1 MPEENYTSKFRVD
14 VSDLKKGLS
23 DANQAIKKANAEFK
37 NATAGTKDWEKSAD
51 GLTAAITSQRK
62 VIEEEEKKL
71 SLLKEQLSR
80 VNKAQEDGKKAI
92 SELNS
97 KYDDAVEKYGA
108 TSEEAKKYAK
118 QLSDAETAQE
128 RNRKAAEKLEIQ
140 VINQD
145 TALKNAKV
153 KASDYQTALD
163 KLGTE
168 EEESAK
174 SADKLSDEIEDT
186 GKQAQKTTDGGLSAF
201 TVALGNLA
209 ANVIT
214 AVIDKLG
221 QLGEAAL
228 DSFDDFDKGSDAV
241 IKATGATGEAAD
253 EMRKAYADAAKSV
266 SGDLEDIGAATG
278 EVNTRFGFTGDKL
291 TEATTAFTKFADI
304 TGGDAITA
312 VRNVSRAIES
322 AGLEAD
328 DYTTILDQLATAAQ
342 ASGISADTLA
352 ERLTTYGAQMRAAG
366 YDTSDT
372 IAMLASWEKAG
383 VNTET
388 AITGIRKALANFG
401 KDGKNAKEEL
411 SALIDEI
418 KSAPDDTAAA
428 QIALNAFGNKAGS
441 ELADDIR
448 SGRFEFEAFTETIA
462 NSAGAVENTF
472 NETQSGV
479 DKIKLAAQSLRV
491 TVGEA
496 AGKLLGDIAPAI
508 TDVFTNLGD
517 ALTGDEDAAERFG
530 DSVGEAVTSILTKI
544 GELLPKAIALG
555 SSLITNIVTGIA
567 ENLPMDLIPNLIAEL
582 SSAAVTI
589 ISTLG
594 DIIPDL
600 IEKGLQILPA
610 LNAALF
616 NAIPQIITGL
626 IQFVT
631 ALVDQLPDIIDQ
643 ALKTAPKVWTA
654 IANAIKNGLPKIV
667 QAVQNLL
674 KTLTARLP
682 EIIKILTA
690 ELPNIIGTIADIIST
705 TYPVLIES
713 AVTLIQAV
721 IDALPEIIK
730 IFDETAPEL
739 LKAIGQALID
749 NAPLLLETAKQVWS
763 IILDAIPALLSGL
776 WDIVKTSI
784 STELKYIGDLLSP
797 VGKWLDEHVF
807 TPITEFF
814 EPVVKY
820 FENAFN
826 IIKELAEGCFK
837 AIKTVWN
844 AASTWFSDN
853 VIAPVKNV
861 FSGMW
866 DKLKE
871 GASAAW
877 DGIKSVFNTVADFFE
892 ETFGSA
898 WQKVK
903 DVFSEHGEVFEGIKD
918 GIVDTFTTIIN
929 GLINGIN
936 SVVSVPFENLNSI
949 LDKLHD
955 MEVLGV
961 KPFESLVTRID
972 VPQIPMLEYGG
983 ILKRG
988 QRGLLEGK
996 NDEAVIP
1003 LQNNTEGL
1011 RRIAGL
1017 LSAEMGTGAG
1027 RAGSGDT
1034 VNNYT
1039 FTQTNNSPKPLSRWD
1054 IYRQTRNL
1062 INAMKGV

>member
-71 SLLKEQLSR
+71 SLLKEQLGR
-80 VNKAQEDGKKAI
+80 LNDAQKNGEKIVSDLSA
-92 SELNS
+92 
-97 KYDDAVEKYGA
+97 KYNEAAEKYGA

-118 QLSDAETAQE
+118 QLSDAESAQE
-128 RNRKAAEKLEIQ
+128 RNRKAAEKLELQI
-140 VINQD
+140 INQD
-145 TALKNAKV
+145 TALKKAK
-153 KASDYQTALD
+153 AQCSDYETALD
-163 KLGTE
+163 NLGNEEKQTETATDKLGDEFE
-168 EEESAK
+168 E
-174 SADKLSDEIEDT
+174 T
-186 GKQAQKTTDGGLSAF
+186 GKDAQKATDGGLSAF

-209 ANVIT
+209 ANVIM
-214 AVIDKLG
+214 AAIDKLG

-228 DSFDDFDKGSDAV
+228 DSFEDFDKGSDAV

-266 SGDLEDIGAATG
+266 SGDLKNIGAATG

-291 TEATTAFTKFADI
+291 TEATAAFTKFADI
-304 TGGDAITA
+304 TGGDATTA

-372 IAMLASWEKAG
+372 IAMLASWEKEG

-428 QIALNAFGNKAGS
+428 EIALNAFGNKAGS

-496 AGKLLGDIAPAI
+496 AGKLLDTIAPDIENVISLFGKVVDGEEGAAEKLGEGVGNLI
-508 TDVFTNLGD
+508 TNLI
-517 ALTGDEDAAERFG
+517 EKVAEY
-530 DSVGEAVTSILTKI
+530 VPTLVKI
-544 GELLPKAIALG
+544 GVSLV
-555 SSLITNIVTGIA
+555 SSLITGILKA
-567 ENLPMDLIPNLIAEL
+567 APDVVNTLADSITLIISSLGKLIPDIAYKFLDALPLFMEVL
-582 SSAAVTI
+582 SNAV
-589 ISTLG
+589 
-594 DIIPDL
+594 
-600 IEKGLQILPA
+600 
-610 LNAALF
+610 
-616 NAIPQIITGL
+616 PQIIEGVVNL
-626 IQFVT
+626 ITQIVNR
-631 ALVDQLPDIIDQ
+631 LPQLLEK
-643 ALKTAPKVWTA
+643 ALKTAPKVWNA
-654 IANAIKNGLPKIV
+654 IASAIKNSLPRILE
-667 QAVQNLL
+667 AVRLL
-674 KTLTARLP
+674 IQSITSNLP
-682 EIIKILTA
+682 EIMNILTA
-690 ELPNIIGTIADIIST
+690 EIPNIIAAVAEIISS
-705 TYPVLIES
+705 TYPVIIES
-713 AVTLIQAV
+713 AIQIVQALV
-721 IDALPEIIK
+721 AALPEIIG
-730 IFDETAPEL
+730 TLNASMPEL
-739 LKAIGQALID
+739 VGAVGQALID
-749 NAPLLLETAKQVWS
+749 NAPLLVETAKTVWS
-763 IILDAIPALLSGL
+763 LVLDAIPPLLESL
-776 WDIVKTSI
+776 WDILTTSI
-784 STELKYIGDLLSP
+784 TAQLDAISVLLAPAAKWVNDNVFKPIIEFFSP
-797 VGKWLDEHVF
+797 V
-807 TPITEFF
+807 IEFF
-814 EPVVKY
+814 KK
-820 FENAFN
+820 AFS
-826 IIKELAEGCFK
+826 IIGELAQGCWTL
-837 AIKTVWN
+837 IKTVWG
-844 AASTWFSDN
+844 AAATWFDDN
-853 VIAPVKNV
+853 VAAPVKNL
-861 FSGMW
+861 FSVVW

-871 GASAAW
+871 GAASAW
-877 DGIKSVFNTVADFFE
+877 DGIKSVFSAVADFFE

-918 GIVDTFTTIIN
+918 GIIDTFTTIVN

-955 MEVLGV
+955 IEVLGV

-988 QRGLLEGK
+988 QRGFLEGK

-1027 RAGSGDT
+1027 RAGGGDT

>member
-1 MPEENYTSKFRVD
+1 MPTENYTSKFRVD
-14 VSDLKKGLS
+14 VSDLKKGLA
-23 DANQAIKKANAEFK
+23 DANAAIKKANAEFK
-37 NATAGTKDWEKSAD
+37 NATAGTKDWQKSAD

-62 VIEEEEKKL
+62 VVEEEEKKL
-71 SLLKEQLSR
+71 SLLKEQLGR
-80 VNKAQEDGKKAI
+80 LNDAQKSGEKIVSDLSA
-92 SELNS
+92 
-97 KYDDAVEKYGA
+97 KYNEAAEKYGA
-108 TSEEAKKYAK
+108 TSEAAKKYAK
-118 QLSDAETAQE
+118 QLSDAESAQE
-128 RNRKAAEKLEIQ
+128 RNRKAAEKLELQI
-140 VINQD
+140 INQD
-145 TALKNAKV
+145 TALKKAK
-153 KASDYQTALD
+153 AQCSDYETALD
-163 KLGTE
+163 NLGNEEKQAETATDKLGNELE
-168 EEESAK
+168 E
-174 SADKLSDEIEDT
+174 T
-186 GKQAQKTTDGGLSAF
+186 GKDAQKATDGGLSAF

-214 AVIDKLG
+214 AAIDKLG

-228 DSFDDFDKGSDAV
+228 DSFEDFDKGSDAV

-304 TGGDAITA
+304 TGGDATVA

-328 DYTTILDQLATAAQ
+328 DYKIILDQLATAAQ

-496 AGKLLGDIAPAI
+496 AGKLLDTIAPNLEEVISLFGAVVSGEEGTAEKLGEGVGNLLTNIISKVVDFIPKLVQLGTSLLSSVIQGVISALPDAI
-508 TDVFTNLGD
+508 TALSGGIQTLLNALSALLPQVISAVLD
-517 ALTGDEDAAERFG
+517 AL
-530 DSVGEAVTSILTKI
+530 
-544 GELLPKAIALG
+544 PAI
-555 SSLITNIVTGIA
+555 N
-567 ENLPMDLIPNLIAEL
+567 E
-582 SSAAVTI
+582 
-589 ISTLG
+589 
-594 DIIPDL
+594 
-600 IEKGLQILPA
+600 
-610 LNAALF
+610 ALF
-616 NAIPQIITGL
+616 NALPVILEGIINL
-626 IQFVT
+626 IS
-631 ALVDQLPDIIDQ
+631 AIADKLPDILEK

-654 IANAIKNGLPKIV
+654 VANAIKNGLPKIV

-682 EIIKILTA
+682 EIMKILTA

-713 AVTLIQAV
+713 AVMLIQAV

-730 IFDETAPEL
+730 IFDETMPEL
-739 LKAIGQALID
+739 VKAIGQALIN
-749 NAPLLLETAKQVWS
+749 NAPLLVETAQQVWS
-763 IILDAIPALLSGL
+763 IVLDAIPALLSGL

-826 IIKELAEGCFK
+826 IIKELAEGCWK
-837 AIKTVWN
+837 LIKTVWN
-844 AASTWFSDN
+844 ATSTWFSDN
-853 VIAPVKNV
+853 VITPVKNV

-877 DGIKSVFNTVADFFE
+877 DGIKSVFSTVADFFTD
-892 ETFGSA
+892 TFGGA

-903 DVFSEHGEVFEGIKD
+903 DIFSEHGEVFEGIKD
-918 GIVDTFTTIIN
+918 GIVTTFKNIVN

-936 SVVSVPFENLNSI
+936 TVVSVPFNNLNDI
-949 LDKLHD
+949 LDTLHD

-961 KPFESLVTRID
+961 KPFENLVTRID
-972 VPQIPMLEYGG
+972 VPEIPQLEYGG

-988 QRGLLEGK
+988 QLGLLEGK

-1017 LSAEMGTGAG
+1017 LSAEMGGG
-1027 RAGSGDT
+1027 RTET
-1034 VNNYT
+1034 VNNYS

-1054 IYRQTRNL
+1054 IYRQTKNL
-1062 INAMKGV
+1062 MNAMKGV

>member
-1 MPEENYTSKFRVD
+1 MPTENYTSKFRVD
-14 VSDLKKGLS
+14 VSDLKKGLA
-23 DANQAIKKANAEFK
+23 DANAAIKKANAEFK

-71 SLLKEQLSR
+71 SLLKEQLGR
-80 VNKAQEDGKKAI
+80 LNDAQKNGEKIVSDLSA
-92 SELNS
+92 
-97 KYDDAVEKYGA
+97 KYNEAAEKYGA

-118 QLSDAETAQE
+118 QLSDAESAQE
-128 RNRKAAEKLEIQ
+128 RNRKAAEKLELQI
-140 VINQD
+140 INQD
-145 TALKNAKV
+145 TALKKAK
-153 KASDYQTALD
+153 AQCSDYETALD
-163 KLGTE
+163 SLGNEEKQAETAIDKLGDEFE
-168 EEESAK
+168 E
-174 SADKLSDEIEDT
+174 T
-186 GKQAQKTTDGGLSAF
+186 GKDAQKATDGGLSAF

-214 AVIDKLG
+214 AAIDKLG

-228 DSFDDFDKGSDAV
+228 DSFENFDKGSDAV
-241 IKATGATGEAAD
+241 IKATGATGKAAD

-304 TGGDAITA
+304 TGGDATVA

-328 DYTTILDQLATAAQ
+328 DYKIILDQLATAAQ

-496 AGKLLGDIAPAI
+496 AGKLLDTIAPNLEEVISLFGAVVSSEEGVAEKLGEGVGNLLTNIISKAVDFIPKLVKLGTSLLSSVIQGVISALPDAI
-508 TDVFTNLGD
+508 TALSGGIQTLLNALSTLLPQVISAVLD
-517 ALTGDEDAAERFG
+517 AL
-530 DSVGEAVTSILTKI
+530 
-544 GELLPKAIALG
+544 PAI
-555 SSLITNIVTGIA
+555 N
-567 ENLPMDLIPNLIAEL
+567 E
-582 SSAAVTI
+582 
-589 ISTLG
+589 
-594 DIIPDL
+594 
-600 IEKGLQILPA
+600 
-610 LNAALF
+610 ALF
-616 NAIPQIITGL
+616 NALPMMLEGIINL
-626 IQFVT
+626 IS
-631 ALVDQLPDIIDQ
+631 AMADKLPEILEK
-643 ALKTAPKVWTA
+643 ALKTAPKVWATV
-654 IANAIKNGLPKIV
+654 ANAIKSGLPKIV

-682 EIIKILTA
+682 EIMKILTA

-739 LKAIGQALID
+739 LKAVGQALID

-763 IILDAIPALLSGL
+763 IVLDAIPALLSGL

-826 IIKELAEGCFK
+826 IIKELAEGCWK
-837 AIKTVWN
+837 LIKTVWN

-853 VIAPVKNV
+853 VITPVKNV

-871 GASAAW
+871 GASVAW
-877 DGIKSVFNTVADFFE
+877 DGIKSVFNTVADFFTD
-892 ETFGSA
+892 TFGGA

-903 DVFSEHGEVFEGIKD
+903 DIFSEHGEVFEGIKD
-918 GIVDTFTTIIN
+918 GIVTTFKNIVN

-936 SVVSVPFENLNSI
+936 TVVSVPFNNLNNI
-949 LDKLHD
+949 LDTLHD

-961 KPFESLVTRID
+961 KPFENLVTRID
-972 VPQIPMLEYGG
+972 VPEIPQLEYGG

-988 QRGLLEGK
+988 QLGLLEGK

-1017 LSAEMGTGAG
+1017 LSAEMGGG
-1027 RAGSGDT
+1027 RTET
-1034 VNNYT
+1034 VNNYN

-1054 IYRQTRNL
+1054 IYRQTKNL
-1062 INAMKGV
+1062 MNAMKGV

>member
-62 VIEEEEKKL
+62 VIDEEEKKL

-97 KYDDAVEKYGA
+97 KYDDAIEKYGA

-128 RNRKAAEKLEIQ
+128 RNRKAAEKLELQI
-140 VINQD
+140 INQD
-145 TALKNAKV
+145 TALKKAK
-153 KASDYQTALD
+153 AQCSDYENALDNLGNEEKQAETATD
-163 KLGTE
+163 KLGDEFE
-168 EEESAK
+168 E
-174 SADKLSDEIEDT
+174 T
-186 GKQAQKTTDGGLSAF
+186 GKDAQKATDGGLSAF

-214 AVIDKLG
+214 AAIDKLG
-221 QLGEAAL
+221 QLGKAAL
-228 DSFDDFDKGSDAV
+228 DSFEDFDKGSDAV
-241 IKATGATGEAAD
+241 VKATGATGEAAD

-304 TGGDAITA
+304 TGGDATTA

-383 VNTET
+383 VNTEV

-428 QIALNAFGNKAGS
+428 ELALNAFGNKAGS

-496 AGKLLGDIAPAI
+496 AGKLLDTIAPNLEEVISLFGAVVSGEEGAAEKLGEGVGNLLTNIISKVVDFIPKLVQLGTSLLSSVIQGVISALPDAI
-508 TDVFTNLGD
+508 TALSGGIQTLLNALSTLLPQVISAVLD
-517 ALTGDEDAAERFG
+517 ALPAIN
-530 DSVGEAVTSILTKI
+530 EAIFNALPMILEGI
-544 GELLPKAIALG
+544 INLISAIA
-555 SSLITNIVTGIA
+555 
-567 ENLPMDLIPNLIAEL
+567 D
-582 SSAAVTI
+582 
-589 ISTLG
+589 
-594 DIIPDL
+594 
-600 IEKGLQILPA
+600 K
-610 LNAALF
+610 
-616 NAIPQIITGL
+616 
-626 IQFVT
+626 
-631 ALVDQLPDIIDQ
+631 LPDILEK

-654 IANAIKNGLPKIV
+654 VANAIKNGLPKIIT
-667 QAVQNLL
+667 AVQNLL

-682 EIIKILTA
+682 EIMKILTA

-713 AVTLIQAV
+713 AVMLIQAV

-749 NAPLLLETAKQVWS
+749 NAPLLVETAKTVWS
-763 IILDAIPALLSGL
+763 LVLDAIPPLLESL
-776 WDIVKTSI
+776 WDILTTSI
-784 STELKYIGDLLSP
+784 TAQLDAISVLLAPAAKWVNDNVFKPIIEFFSP
-797 VGKWLDEHVF
+797 V
-807 TPITEFF
+807 IEFF
-814 EPVVKY
+814 KK
-820 FENAFN
+820 AFN
-826 IIKELAEGCFK
+826 IIGELAQGCWTL
-837 AIKTVWN
+837 IKTVWG
-844 AASTWFSDN
+844 AAATWFNDN
-853 VIAPVKNV
+853 VATPVKNL
-861 FSGMW
+861 FSVVW

-871 GASAAW
+871 GAASAW
-877 DGIKSVFNTVADFFE
+877 DGIKSVFSAVAAFFE

-903 DVFSEHGEVFEGIKD
+903 DIFSEHGEVFEGIKD
-918 GIVDTFTTIIN
+918 GIVDTFTTIVN

-988 QRGLLEGK
+988 QRGFLEGK

-1027 RAGSGDT
+1027 RAGGGDT

>member
-1 MPEENYTSKFRVD
+1 MTIGGDIMPTENYTSKFRVD
-14 VSDLKKGLS
+14 VSDLKKGLA
-23 DANQAIKKANAEFK
+23 DANAAIKKANAEFK
-37 NATAGTKDWEKSAD
+37 NATAGTKDWQKSAD

-71 SLLKEQLSR
+71 SLLKEQLGR
-80 VNKAQEDGKKAI
+80 LNDAQKNGEKIVSDLSA
-92 SELNS
+92 
-97 KYDDAVEKYGA
+97 KYNEAAEKYGA

-118 QLSDAETAQE
+118 QLSDAESAQE
-128 RNRKAAEKLEIQ
+128 RNRKAAEKLELQI
-140 VINQD
+140 INQD
-145 TALKNAKV
+145 TALKKAK
-153 KASDYQTALD
+153 AQCSDYETALD
-163 KLGTE
+163 NLGNEEKQAETATDKLGDEFE
-168 EEESAK
+168 E
-174 SADKLSDEIEDT
+174 T
-186 GKQAQKTTDGGLSAF
+186 GKDAQKATDGGLSAF

-214 AVIDKLG
+214 AAIDKLG
-221 QLGEAAL
+221 QLGKAAL
-228 DSFDDFDKGSDAV
+228 DSFEEFDKGSDAV

-253 EMRKAYADAAKSV
+253 KMRKAYADAAKSV

-278 EVNTRFGFTGDKL
+278 EVNTRFGFAGDKL

-304 TGGDAITA
+304 TGGDATTA

-372 IAMLASWEKAG
+372 IAMLASWEKEG
-383 VNTET
+383 VNTEV

-428 QIALNAFGNKAGS
+428 EIALNAFGNKAGT

-448 SGRFEFEAFTETIA
+448 SGRFEFEAFTETVA

-496 AGKLLGDIAPAI
+496 AGKLLDTIAPNLEEVISLFGAVVSGEEGAAEKLGEGVGNLLTNIISKVVDFIPKLVQLGTSLLSSVIQGVISALPDAI
-508 TDVFTNLGD
+508 TALSGGVKTLLNALSTLLPQVISAVLD
-517 ALTGDEDAAERFG
+517 ALPAIN
-530 DSVGEAVTSILTKI
+530 EAIFN
-544 GELLPKAIALG
+544 A
-555 SSLITNIVTGIA
+555 
-567 ENLPMDLIPNLIAEL
+567 LPMILEGIINLI
-582 SSAAVTI
+582 SAMADKLPEI
-589 ISTLG
+589 L
-594 DIIPDL
+594 
-600 IEKGLQILPA
+600 EK
-610 LNAALF
+610 
-616 NAIPQIITGL
+616 
-626 IQFVT
+626 
-631 ALVDQLPDIIDQ
+631 

-654 IANAIKNGLPKIV
+654 VANAIKSGLPKIV

-682 EIIKILTA
+682 EIMKILTA
-690 ELPNIIGTIADIIST
+690 ELPNIIGAIADIIST

-713 AVTLIQAV
+713 AVTLMQAV

-749 NAPLLLETAKQVWS
+749 NAPLLLDTAKQVWS

-826 IIKELAEGCFK
+826 IIKELAEGCWK
-837 AIKTVWN
+837 LIKTVWN

-877 DGIKSVFNTVADFFE
+877 DGIKSVFNTVADFFTD
-892 ETFGSA
+892 TFGGA

-903 DVFSEHGEVFEGIKD
+903 DIFSEHGEVFEGIKD
-918 GIVDTFTTIIN
+918 GIVTTFKNIVN

-936 SVVSVPFENLNSI
+936 TVVSVPFNNLNNI
-949 LDKLHD
+949 LDTLHD

-961 KPFESLVTRID
+961 KPFENLVTRID
-972 VPQIPMLEYGG
+972 VPEIPQLEYGG

-988 QRGLLEGK
+988 QLGLLEGK

-1017 LSAEMGTGAG
+1017 LSAEMGGG
-1027 RAGSGDT
+1027 RTET

-1054 IYRQTRNL
+1054 IYRQTKNL

>member
-1 MPEENYTSKFRVD
+1 MPTENYTSKFRVD
-14 VSDLKKGLS
+14 VSDLKKGLA
-23 DANQAIKKANAEFK
+23 DANAAIKKANAEFK
-37 NATAGTKDWEKSAD
+37 NATAGTKDWQKSAD

-71 SLLKEQLSR
+71 SLLKEQLGR
-80 VNKAQEDGKKAI
+80 LNDAQKSGEKIVSDLSA
-92 SELNS
+92 
-97 KYDDAVEKYGA
+97 KYKEAAEKYGA

-118 QLSDAETAQE
+118 QLSDAESAQE
-128 RNRKAAEKLEIQ
+128 RNRKAAEKLELQI
-140 VINQD
+140 INQD
-145 TALKNAKV
+145 TALKKAK
-153 KASDYQTALD
+153 AQCSDYETALD
-163 KLGTE
+163 NLGNEEKQTETATDKLGDEFE
-168 EEESAK
+168 E
-174 SADKLSDEIEDT
+174 T
-186 GKQAQKTTDGGLSAF
+186 GKDAQKATDGGLSAF

-214 AVIDKLG
+214 AAIDKLG
-221 QLGEAAL
+221 QLGKAAL
-228 DSFDDFDKGSDAV
+228 DSFEDFDKGSDAV
-241 IKATGATGEAAD
+241 VKATGATGEAAD

-304 TGGDAITA
+304 TGGDATVA

-383 VNTET
+383 VNTEV

-401 KDGKNAKEEL
+401 KDGKDAKEEL

-472 NETQSGV
+472 KETQSGV

-496 AGKLLGDIAPAI
+496 AGKLLDTIAPNLEEVISLFGAVVSGEEGAAEKLGEGVGNLLTNIISKVVDFIPKLVQLGTSLLSSVIQGVISALPDAI
-508 TDVFTNLGD
+508 TALSGGVQTLLNALSTLLPQVISAVLD
-517 ALTGDEDAAERFG
+517 AL
-530 DSVGEAVTSILTKI
+530 
-544 GELLPKAIALG
+544 PAI
-555 SSLITNIVTGIA
+555 N
-567 ENLPMDLIPNLIAEL
+567 E
-582 SSAAVTI
+582 
-589 ISTLG
+589 
-594 DIIPDL
+594 
-600 IEKGLQILPA
+600 
-610 LNAALF
+610 ALF
-616 NAIPQIITGL
+616 NALPVILEGIINL
-626 IQFVT
+626 IS
-631 ALVDQLPDIIDQ
+631 AIADKLPDILEK

-654 IANAIKNGLPKIV
+654 VANAIKNGLPKIV

-682 EIIKILTA
+682 EIMKILTA

-713 AVTLIQAV
+713 AVMLIQAV

-739 LKAIGQALID
+739 VKAIGQALID

-797 VGKWLDEHVF
+797 VGKWLDENVF

-826 IIKELAEGCFK
+826 IIKELAEGCWK
-837 AIKTVWN
+837 LIKTVWN

-877 DGIKSVFNTVADFFE
+877 DGIKSVFNTVADFFTD
-892 ETFGSA
+892 TFGVA

-903 DVFSEHGEVFEGIKD
+903 DIFSEHGEVFEGIKD
-918 GIVDTFTTIIN
+918 GIVTTFKNIVN

-936 SVVSVPFENLNSI
+936 TVVSVPFNNLNNI
-949 LDKLHD
+949 LDTLHD

-961 KPFESLVTRID
+961 KPFENLVTRID
-972 VPQIPMLEYGG
+972 VPEIPQLEYGG

-988 QRGLLEGK
+988 QRGFLEGK

-1017 LSAEMGTGAG
+1017 LSAEMGAGTG
-1027 RAGSGDT
+1027 RAGGGDT

>member
-1 MPEENYTSKFRVD
+1 MPTENYTSKFRVD
-14 VSDLKKGLS
+14 VSDLKKGLA
-23 DANQAIKKANAEFK
+23 DANAAIKKANAEFK
-37 NATAGTKDWEKSAD
+37 NATAGTKDWQKSAD

-62 VIEEEEKKL
+62 VVEEEEKKL
-71 SLLKEQLSR
+71 SLLKEQLGR
-80 VNKAQEDGKKAI
+80 LNDAQKNGEKTVSDLSA
-92 SELNS
+92 
-97 KYDDAVEKYGA
+97 KYNEAAEKYGA

-118 QLSDAETAQE
+118 QLSDAESAQE
-128 RNRKAAEKLEIQ
+128 RNRKAAEKLELQI
-140 VINQD
+140 INQD
-145 TALKNAKV
+145 TALKKAK
-153 KASDYQTALD
+153 AQCSDYETALD
-163 KLGTE
+163 NLGNEEKQAETATDKLGNELE
-168 EEESAK
+168 E
-174 SADKLSDEIEDT
+174 T
-186 GKQAQKTTDGGLSAF
+186 GKDAQKATDGGLSAF

-214 AVIDKLG
+214 AAIDKLG
-221 QLGEAAL
+221 QLGKAAL
-228 DSFDDFDKGSDAV
+228 DSFEDFDKGSDAV
-241 IKATGATGEAAD
+241 VKATGATGEAAD

-304 TGGDAITA
+304 TGGDATTA

-372 IAMLASWEKAG
+372 IAMLASWEKEG
-383 VNTET
+383 VNTEA

-428 QIALNAFGNKAGS
+428 SLALEAFGNKAGT

-496 AGKLLGDIAPAI
+496 AGKLLDTIAPNLEEVISLFGAVVSGEEGAAEKLGEGVGNLLTNIISKVVDFIPKLVQLGTSLLSSVIQGVISALPDAI
-508 TDVFTNLGD
+508 TALSGGIQTLLNALSALLPQVISAVLD
-517 ALTGDEDAAERFG
+517 AL
-530 DSVGEAVTSILTKI
+530 
-544 GELLPKAIALG
+544 PAI
-555 SSLITNIVTGIA
+555 N
-567 ENLPMDLIPNLIAEL
+567 E
-582 SSAAVTI
+582 
-589 ISTLG
+589 
-594 DIIPDL
+594 
-600 IEKGLQILPA
+600 
-610 LNAALF
+610 ALF
-616 NAIPQIITGL
+616 NALPVILEGIINL
-626 IQFVT
+626 IS
-631 ALVDQLPDIIDQ
+631 AIADKLPDILEK

-654 IANAIKNGLPKIV
+654 VANAIKNGLPKIV
-667 QAVQNLL
+667 TAVQNLL

-682 EIIKILTA
+682 EIMKILTA

-713 AVTLIQAV
+713 AVMLIQAV

-739 LKAIGQALID
+739 LKAVGQALID

-826 IIKELAEGCFK
+826 IIKELAEGCWK
-837 AIKTVWN
+837 LIKTVWN

-871 GASAAW
+871 GAASAW
-877 DGIKSVFNTVADFFE
+877 DGIKSVFNTVADFFTD
-892 ETFGSA
+892 TFGGA

-903 DVFSEHGEVFEGIKD
+903 DIFSEHGEVFEGIKD
-918 GIVDTFTTIIN
+918 GIVTTFKNIVN

-936 SVVSVPFENLNSI
+936 TVVSVPFNNLNNI
-949 LDKLHD
+949 LDTLHD

-961 KPFESLVTRID
+961 KPFENLVTRID
-972 VPQIPMLEYGG
+972 VPEIPQLEYGG

-988 QRGLLEGK
+988 QRGFLEGK

-1017 LSAEMGTGAG
+1017 LSAEMGAGTG
-1027 RAGSGDT
+1027 RAGGGGT